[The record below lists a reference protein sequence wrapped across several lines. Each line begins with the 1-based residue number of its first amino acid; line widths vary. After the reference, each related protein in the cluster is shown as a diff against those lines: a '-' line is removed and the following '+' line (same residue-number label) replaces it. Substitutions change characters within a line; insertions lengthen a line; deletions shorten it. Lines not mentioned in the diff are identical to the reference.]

1 MYRSNSITPF
11 CPVIMLDKRITLYIH
26 KCAGTIVCISFV
38 KFITTPL
45 SSFSIDTVYTIDS
58 TCYKQLYQHN
68 MHILCIY
75 QTRTKVM
82 Q

>member
-1 MYRSNSITPF
+1 MYKSNSITPF
-11 CPVIMLDKRITLYIH
+11 CVVIMLDKRITLYIH

-38 KFITTPL
+38 KFITAPL
-45 SSFSIDTVYTIDS
+45 SSSSNDTVYTIDS
-58 TCYKQLYQHN
+58 TCYKQLCQHN
-68 MHILCIY
+68 MHIMCIY